1 MNGRERVCAAFSV
14 EGAPEIAAVIPYEGI
29 YVRDHWSQLTPR
41 PWWAQYAPS
50 VEEQCAWRWDAA
62 RAIGQDW
69 LDLPIGAPRDDR
81 AATSLQER
89 TGRIY
94 LVDARTGAARQLSR
108 PSVGGW
114 PRGGLASVHPAH
126 PPHTADEL
134 DARIGPPVPLD
145 RVLAGGCAD
154 LSRRILSSWGAS
166 LYPVGYVP
174 APLWSC
180 YAVWGFEG
188 MMLQVAQHPALV
200 QHAVERYTAHALQR
214 VQLYAQVGALGLWIE
229 DCMTDM
235 VSPEAFRALNLPYLR
250 RITAVVR
257 DKGLHS
263 IYYYCGNPAGKWELL
278 LDTGADALALEESK
292 KGFAIDVEEVV
303 ERVGGCMAVLG
314 NLDAIRLLP
323 HVDEEMLRV
332 EIARQI
338 AAGRRNGSRFIMSL
352 GSPVTPG
359 TSAERV
365 RRYCELAHELGR

>member
-1 MNGRERVCAAFSV
+1 
-14 EGAPEIAAVIPYEGI
+14 
-29 YVRDHWSQLTPR
+29 
-41 PWWAQYAPS
+41 
-50 VEEQCAWRWDAA
+50 
-62 RAIGQDW
+62 
-69 LDLPIGAPRDDR
+69 
-81 AATSLQER
+81 
-89 TGRIY
+89 
-94 LVDARTGAARQLSR
+94 
-108 PSVGGW
+108 
-114 PRGGLASVHPAH
+114 
-126 PPHTADEL
+126 
-134 DARIGPPVPLD
+134 
-145 RVLAGGCAD
+145 
-154 LSRRILSSWGAS
+154 
-166 LYPVGYVP
+166 
-174 APLWSC
+174 
-180 YAVWGFEG
+180 
-188 MMLQVAQHPALV
+188 
-200 QHAVERYTAHALQR
+200 
-214 VQLYAQVGALGLWIE
+214 VQLYAQVGALGLWLE

-250 RITAVVR
+250 RITAVAR

-323 HVDEEMLRV
+323 HVDEEVLRA

-365 RRYCELAHELGR
+365 RRYCEFVHELGR